1 MYNYEKALPK
11 GFYIEKEIIG
21 GSSARVFILINN
33 KGDRIVRKISDVEGI
48 NKNGKEKLKKEI
60 NFLEYFH
67 NTKSEIIYPQIYNY
81 EANDLY
87 VYYDMSFLEGKTL
100 QELLRDN
107 KKEEAFDCC
116 NKVLDDLCFYS
127 DIQKT
132 NSDNE
137 MNLIYKSYIDKTK
150 NVIEKLLNNN
160 KISNLIQSKEIII
173 NNKKYKNAKIVHE
186 YLYKNEIQKRLR
198 SNEVSF
204 CFHGDLVSSN
214 ILYNNGIINYID
226 PRGDFNKFDIC
237 YDIAKMKFSFS
248 GYEQV
253 INNEFILFDSAELI
267 NFKLKEEPLFSFTNE
282 KFFTLLRKNEM
293 FSDNIIKQ
301 DGYWKE
307 RIRMHVALQYIN
319 NSYVQ
324 LESGCLDKFIVM
336 YSIGTIKLNELLNRL
351 Y

>member
-1 MYNYEKALPK
+1 MYNYKKVLPK

-33 KGDRIVRKISDVEGI
+33 KGNRIVRKISDVEGI
-48 NKNGKEKLKKEI
+48 NKNGKDKLKKEI

-81 EANDLY
+81 EVNNLY
-87 VYYDMSFLEGKTL
+87 VYYDMAFLEGKTL
-100 QELLRDN
+100 QELLKDN

-116 NKVLDDLCFYS
+116 NKVLDDLCLFS

-132 NSDNE
+132 TFYGENSL
-137 MNLIYKSYIDKTK
+137 MYRAYIDKTK
-150 NVIEKLLNNN
+150 NVISNLLSNK
-160 KISNLIQSKEIII
+160 KISGLIQPKEITI
-173 NNKKYKNAKIVHE
+173 NNKKYKNARIAHE

-214 ILYNNGIINYID
+214 ILYNNGNTNYID
-226 PRGDFNKFDIC
+226 PRGDFSKFDIC

-253 INNEFILFDSAELI
+253 TSNKFILFDSTESI
-267 NFKLKEEPLFSFTNE
+267 NFKLKEEGLFSIIDEN
-282 KFFTLLRKNEM
+282 FFTLLRKNEM
-293 FSDNIIKQ
+293 FSDKVIKQ

-307 RIRMHVALQYIN
+307 RIGMHVALQYIN
-319 NSYVQ
+319 NSYIQ
-324 LESGCLDKFIVM
+324 LESGCLDKFKIM
-336 YSIGTIKLNELLNRL
+336 YSIGTMKLNELLNKL